1 MSGARFESLRPRVR
15 TQDGINAIKAG
26 EADINARGVAGA
38 DLGQKTENVAN
49 LLAPVA
55 DAGKALGPE
64 IGGVARVGVSALH
77 AVGVAGDT
85 CDAGPETH
93 GNWFHSARHEQA
105 EH

>member
-1 MSGARFESLRPRVR
+1 M
-15 TQDGINAIKAG
+15 QAG
-26 EADINARGVAGA
+26 GLAGA
-38 DLGQKTENVAN
+38 DAGQKTENVAN

-77 AVGVAGDT
+77 AVGVGADT
-85 CDAGPETH
+85 CDAGPEIH
-93 GNWFHSARHEQA
+93 GNWFHSARREQA